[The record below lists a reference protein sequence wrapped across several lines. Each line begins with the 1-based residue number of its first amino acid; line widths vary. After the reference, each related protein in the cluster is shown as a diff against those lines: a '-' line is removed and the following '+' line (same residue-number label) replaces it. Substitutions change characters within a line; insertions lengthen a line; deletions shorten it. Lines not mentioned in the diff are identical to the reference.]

1 MEKGQEMK
9 EWTPLRISYEW
20 EPIEVA
26 PGKLFAC
33 QSPLTK
39 AFVDSYSKP
48 ALYRWVFR
56 GQSGVISAAY
66 IGEAENLA
74 QRVQGYIWPG
84 RTQQTNLRMKDEF
97 LKHMSSGGA
106 VELQILRFEPFG
118 INNVNVFHESQLGN
132 PYIRKMMEN
141 FLLADHDPVHCEL
154 KNCVANPIE
163 RRSRKSA
170 RAAGATGSKLGDFSA
185 AMAAAKELRK
195 EGKV

>member
-1 MEKGQEMK
+1 MK

-141 FLLADHDPVHCEL
+141 FLLADHDRYT
-154 KNCVANPIE
+154 ANSRTVWRIRLRGEAENPRVPLVQPDRNSEIS
-163 RRSRKSA
+163 RQLWLPPRSFEK
-170 RAAGATGSKLGDFSA
+170 
-185 AMAAAKELRK
+185 KEK
-195 EGKV
+195 FK